1 MDTRKNSKKN
11 FEKQKFFPFSN
22 FLEPTRHNGI
32 SAKNQLFD
40 PVLSSNWVEIVPGT
54 RLESCEKVLRPFLI
68 AVPDNPEPQIRPV
81 RL

>member
-1 MDTRKNSKKN
+1 MDTCKNSKKN

-40 PVLSSNWVEIVPGT
+40 PVFSSNWVEIVPGT
-54 RLESCEKVLRPFLI
+54 RLESCEKVLRRLLI
-68 AVPDNPEPQIRPV
+68 AVPDNPEPQIHPV